1 MTTLDVIDDAIKIGL
16 GALIGLWGARLHYG
30 REHRKEKSDRQI
42 VAIQK
47 IGEDFMAAHTAA
59 IDLSVEVRT
68 AILQL
73 RPHPIPAE
81 AGKLIRGQILS
92 SEARLAVLGLTQC
105 QQALWNYYERLR
117 SLFAKMSTTDDQA
130 IAEEAKALQEAENT
144 FFQQLHEEHKRSE
157 AA

>member
-1 MTTLDVIDDAIKIGL
+1 MTILDVIDDAIKIGL

-30 REHRKEKSDRQI
+30 RERRKEKSDRQI

-68 AILQL
+68 AIVQL
-73 RPHPIPAE
+73 RRHPSSAD
-81 AGKLIRGQILS
+81 AGKLIRAQILS
-92 SEARLAVLGLTQC
+92 TESRLAVLGLEQC
-105 QQALWNYYERLR
+105 QQALWNYYANLKN
-117 SLFAKMSTTDDQA
+117 LFEKMSGTNDQA
-130 IAEEAKALQEAENT
+130 IQEAARALQETEKT
-144 FFQQLHEEHKRSE
+144 FFEQLHEEHKRSE